1 LDNLSETYQNTLPE
15 IQVDPCRTPQKTKQ
29 NNAGTSRDFIKS
41 MQAPSD
47 FHQNPYITH
56 QNLNNTYARSI
67 RTSRKTYQNLSKT
80 IENPIKI
87 HQESIKIPTISM
99 QNPSELQQK
108 TIRISTKPVQNPSEL
123 QQNSSESQK
132 NPYITPSPSQETQSR
147 PPSDCAEQLPDSGC
161 WCCFQWHHT
170 AIQQQFASTQTS
182 KPTST
187 EELGHQHPDRL
198 PASAIPGIHVVL
210 KTQKTTP

>member
-1 LDNLSETYQNTLPE
+1 MKQITLSVTTETLDNLSETYQNTLPE
-15 IQVDPCRTPQKTKQ
+15 IQVDPCRTHQKTKQ

-67 RTSRKTYQNLSKT
+67 RTSTKTYQNLNKT
-80 IENPIKI
+80 MENPIKI
-87 HQESIKIPTISM
+87 HQESIKIPTIPM

-132 NPYITPSPSQETQSR
+132 
-147 PPSDCAEQLPDSGC
+147 
-161 WCCFQWHHT
+161 
-170 AIQQQFASTQTS
+170 
-182 KPTST
+182 KP
-187 EELGHQHPDRL
+187 
-198 PASAIPGIHVVL
+198 
-210 KTQKTTP
+210 

>member
-1 LDNLSETYQNTLPE
+1 MQDPSEL
-15 IQVDPCRTPQKTKQ
+15 
-29 NNAGTSRDFIKS
+29 
-41 MQAPSD
+41 
-47 FHQNPYITH
+47 
-56 QNLNNTYARSI
+56 
-67 RTSRKTYQNLSKT
+67 SRKTYQNLSKT